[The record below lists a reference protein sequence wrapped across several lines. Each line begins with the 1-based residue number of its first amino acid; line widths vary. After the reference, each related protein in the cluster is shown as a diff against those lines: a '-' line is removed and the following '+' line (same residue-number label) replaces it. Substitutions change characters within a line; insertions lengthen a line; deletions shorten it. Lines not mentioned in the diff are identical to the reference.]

1 MFLVIVIQRFSSYD
15 LRIHTDFR
23 SAVSSLVVV
32 VFYHLRMRWRS
43 EMSSSIQH
51 DSQQSPTLHGEPK
64 N

>member
-32 VFYHLRMRWRS
+32 VFLSSANEMALRD
-43 EMSSSIQH
+43 EFI
-51 DSQQSPTLHGEPK
+51 DTA
-64 N
+64 